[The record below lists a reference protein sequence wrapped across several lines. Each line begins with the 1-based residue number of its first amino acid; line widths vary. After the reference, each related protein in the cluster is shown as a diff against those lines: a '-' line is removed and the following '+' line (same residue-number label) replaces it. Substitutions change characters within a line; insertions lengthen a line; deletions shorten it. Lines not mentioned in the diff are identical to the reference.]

1 MKLLSY
7 AQVRRLLL
15 GYGLTDHPLSLE
27 TGGAGPQGTE
37 HQGAASAGAS
47 LPKETFG
54 AAVSAECRASAH

>member
-1 MKLLSY
+1 M
-7 AQVRRLLL
+7 RRLLL
-15 GYGLTDHPLSLE
+15 GCGLTNHPLSPE